1 MVTAET
7 SISIALLISIASIV
21 CTVINTVSGG
31 RKRAKEEIDRDNARQ
46 IDIEKNFVKVNVKLD
61 DFCDT
66 SRKFMDEN
74 RRNAAEL
81 KRVSEQLVSV
91 SEKMNT
97 LYGFYE
103 DHENRI
109 RKLENEP

>member
-1 MVTAET
+1 MVTADT
-7 SISIALLISIASIV
+7 SISIALIISITSLV
-21 CTVINTVSGG
+21 CTLINTVAGG
-31 RKRAKEEIDRDNARQ
+31 QKRAKEEIDRDNARQ
-46 IDIEKNFVKVNVKLD
+46 TDIEKNFVRVNVKLD

-81 KRVSEQLVSV
+81 KRISEQLASV
-91 SEKMNT
+91 SEKMNA

-109 RKLENEP
+109 RKLEND

>member
-7 SISIALLISIASIV
+7 SISIALLISIASLV
-21 CTVINTVSGG
+21 CTVINTVGG
-31 RKRAKEEIDRDNARQ
+31 GQKRAKDETDRDNARQ
-46 IDIEKNFVKVNVKLD
+46 MDIEKNFVRVNVKLD

-81 KRVSEQLVSV
+81 KRISEQLVSV

-109 RKLENEP
+109 RKLEND